1 MTKLYFFDL
10 DGTLADT
17 DPDIRASWK
26 AAMADLGL
34 VCPTFDRDFIAGPTL
49 EEMAAKLFPD
59 RYTPELGQ
67 RLRDRF
73 GFHYDH
79 DGFPNTPEYPGV
91 LDAVRR
97 LKAAGHRV
105 FIATNKRYAG
115 ASAMAKHFGWDRVF
129 EKIYTGDMHKD
140 DPAIGKMRKPE
151 LLKFILAELGA
162 KPEDCVMVGD
172 TINDFEAAQKNHI
185 ASVAVGWGYGTESER
200 AQATRLA
207 RTPEEI

>member
-1 MTKLYFFDL
+1 MTKIYFFDL

-17 DPDIRASWK
+17 DPDIRAAWK

-59 RYTPELGQ
+59 RYTPE
-67 RLRDRF
+67 
-73 GFHYDH
+73 
-79 DGFPNTPEYPGV
+79 YPGV

-115 ASAMAKHFGWDRVF
+115 ASAMVRHFGWDQVF
-129 EKIYTGDMHKD
+129 EKLYTGDMHKD
-140 DPAIGKMRKPE
+140 DPSIGKMRKPE
-151 LLKFILAELGA
+151 LLKFIMAELGV
-162 KPEDCVMVGD
+162 KSEDCTMVGD